1 MNRHMLVAAIST
13 GLMLSS
19 TAQVFAQQ
27 NQANPTPAI
36 PFMQLSEIYKT
47 KNRYFFPQLP
57 PPPRKPVNWAGDAYE
72 RAYDMFLQ
80 PDWKPFTAPGVTG
93 PQIPVSTDV
102 TRVNKPNVDYE
113 SPGGY
118 IRVAPGAYALCTS
131 SCYGLTDAQKRFVIF
146 ALRGSLYSVETY
158 THLTL
163 HKGRMLVISSR
174 VPVQVIAG
182 GAKVVVASG
191 ASAIV
196 ETAGDGITRAYC
208 LSAEEEKGADNKLAT
223 NSIGMT
229 VSKLDGA
236 DAVKACP
243 GQEIGMVSNG
253 ASVDLLKTS
262 DGIARRPLVSGV
274 AEKLPPEMRM
284 WEFALGQMADYDL
297 SLGCRKISQATDYPT
312 TLLKHTYGNILDY
325 SAMQEEF
332 AAQLARSKDVQ
343 TKTTVI
349 NKIKQAMKFEKV
361 ASKTGESQDLKV
373 LSNDK
378 FHYVVSDGQ
387 SRLNE
392 DKPKAGMPSY
402 ELISGK
408 LLAYSSKPL
417 KVTADNIVTTV
428 EGGAMVLFK
437 NDNNRLK
444 ITSLGDMRRRSVKIS
459 TGKTTL
465 RLAPGQELMIT
476 EKMPD
481 VVDVYDLHKI
491 GHRGISIRKVDNL
504 GHVTLSDISV
514 GDIVV
519 HEPLV
524 TAFRANAKTPQEK
537 KLSVRLEK
545 TAASLSVVR
554 SKGGLFQL
562 GHPDDESGA
571 SRHVASRCNGCMR

>member
-1 MNRHMLVAAIST
+1 MKRHMLVALIST
-13 GLMLSS
+13 GVMLSS
-19 TAQVFAQQ
+19 SLQVFAQQ
-27 NQANPTPAI
+27 NQANPTQAL
-36 PFMQLSEIYKT
+36 PFMQLNQIYQT
-47 KNRYFFPQLP
+47 KSKYFFPQLP

-118 IRVAPGAYALCTS
+118 LRVAPGVFALCTS
-131 SCYGLTDAQKRFVIF
+131 SCYGLTDAQRRFVVF
-146 ALRGSLYSVETY
+146 GLRGSLYSVETY

-208 LSAEEEKGADNKLAT
+208 LSAEVAKDAAAPT
-223 NSIGMT
+223 NIGMT
-229 VSKLDGA
+229 VSKVDGA
-236 DAVKACP
+236 DTVKLQP
-243 GQEIGMVSNG
+243 GQEIGVASNG
-253 ASVDLLKTS
+253 ASVGLLTTS
-262 DGIARRPLVSGV
+262 DGIARRPLVSGE
-274 AEKLPPEMRM
+274 AEKLAPEMRM
-284 WEFALGQMADYDL
+284 WEFSLAQMADYDL

-312 TLLKHTYGNILDY
+312 TLLKHTYGTILDY
-325 SAMQEEF
+325 SAKQNEF
-332 AAQLARSKDVQ
+332 AAQLARLKDVQ
-343 TKTTVI
+343 VKTTVI

-361 ASKTGESQDLKV
+361 ASKTGESQNVKV

-387 SRLNE
+387 SRINE
-392 DKPKAGMPSY
+392 DKPKTGMPSY
-402 ELISGK
+402 ELVDGK
-408 LLAYSSKPL
+408 LFAFASKPL

-444 ITSLGDMRRRSVKIS
+444 IISLGDMRRKSVRIS

-491 GHRGISIRKVDNL
+491 GHRSISIRKIDNL
-504 GHVTLSDISV
+504 GHLTMSDVSV
-514 GDIVV
+514 GDMVV

-554 SKGGLFQL
+554 SKGGLFQM